1 MRSMIPAMRRLA
13 RIASVALITA
23 GVVLL
28 ADAAITL
35 VWKEPLSAIY
45 SAIEQNQAA
54 DELNSLSDEFLQD
67 PDVADLAASR
77 AITARRAERLADL
90 YEKRLE
96 EGKPF
101 GRIKIPS
108 IDADYVVVEGTEEA
122 DLERGPGHYPDT
134 ALPGQRRTVA
144 IAGHRTT
151 WGRPFHD
158 IDRLRAGDR
167 VLVETADAVHVYAVT
182 GHDVVQPDDVG
193 AIAPVPDEPGTEPD
207 QPVLTLTS
215 CHPRYSAAQR
225 YVVHAEL
232 AETLDPADLAAA
244 LAGATGG

>member
-1 MRSMIPAMRRLA
+1 MIPAMRRLA

-28 ADAAITL
+28 ADAALTL

-67 PDVADLAASR
+67 PEVADLAASR
-77 AITARRAERLADL
+77 AATARRAERLANL

-151 WGRPFHD
+151 YGAPFNQIDKIEVTVRP
-158 IDRLRAGDR
+158 A
-167 VLVETADAVHVYAVT
+167 
-182 GHDVVQPDDVG
+182 
-193 AIAPVPDEPGTEPD
+193 
-207 QPVLTLTS
+207 
-215 CHPRYSAAQR
+215 
-225 YVVHAEL
+225 
-232 AETLDPADLAAA
+232 
-244 LAGATGG
+244 

>member
-1 MRSMIPAMRRLA
+1 MIPAMRRLA

-28 ADAAITL
+28 ADAALTL

-67 PDVADLAASR
+67 PEVADLAASR
-77 AITARRAERLADL
+77 AATARRAERLANL

-108 IDADYVVVEGTEEA
+108 IDADYVVVQGTEEA

-151 WGRPFHD
+151 YGAPFNQIDKIEIGDTIVLEMPYGTFTYDVTATRIVDPDQVGIVRDIGR
-158 IDRLRAGDR
+158 DRL
-167 VLVETADAVHVYAVT
+167 V
-182 GHDVVQPDDVG
+182 
-193 AIAPVPDEPGTEPD
+193 
-207 QPVLTLTS
+207 LTS
-215 CHPRYSAAQR
+215 CHPLYSAAQR
-225 YVVHAEL
+225 YAVFADL
-232 AETLDPADLAAA
+232 KRIDLAAP
-244 LAGATGG
+244 

>member
-1 MRSMIPAMRRLA
+1 MIPAMRRLA

-54 DELNSLSDEFLQD
+54 DELDSLSDEFLQD

-77 AITARRAERLADL
+77 AATARRAERLADL

-101 GRIKIPS
+101 GRIEIPS

-151 WGRPFHD
+151 YGAPFNQIDKIEIGDTIVLEMPYGTFTYDVTATRIVDPDQVGIVRDVGH
-158 IDRLRAGDR
+158 DRL
-167 VLVETADAVHVYAVT
+167 V
-182 GHDVVQPDDVG
+182 
-193 AIAPVPDEPGTEPD
+193 
-207 QPVLTLTS
+207 LTS
-215 CHPRYSAAQR
+215 CHPLYSAAQR
-225 YVVHAEL
+225 YAVFADL
-232 AETLDPADLAAA
+232 KRIDLAAP
-244 LAGATGG
+244 

>member
-1 MRSMIPAMRRLA
+1 MIPAMRRLA

-35 VWKEPLSAIY
+35 AWKEPLSAIY
-45 SAIEQNQAA
+45 SAIEQNRAA

-67 PDVADLAASR
+67 PEVADLAASR
-77 AITARRAERLADL
+77 AATARRAERLANL

-151 WGRPFHD
+151 YGAPFNQIDKIEIGDTIVLEMPYGTFTYDVTATRIVDPDQVGIVRDIGR
-158 IDRLRAGDR
+158 DRL
-167 VLVETADAVHVYAVT
+167 V
-182 GHDVVQPDDVG
+182 
-193 AIAPVPDEPGTEPD
+193 
-207 QPVLTLTS
+207 LTS
-215 CHPRYSAAQR
+215 CHPLYSAAQR
-225 YVVHAEL
+225 YAVFADL
-232 AETLDPADLAAA
+232 KRIDLAAP
-244 LAGATGG
+244 

>member
-1 MRSMIPAMRRLA
+1 MIPAMRRLA

-28 ADAAITL
+28 ADAAMTL
-35 VWKEPLSAIY
+35 AWKEPLSAIY
-45 SAIEQNQAA
+45 SSIEQNQAA

-77 AITARRAERLADL
+77 AATARRAERLADL

-101 GRIKIPS
+101 GRIKLPS
-108 IDADYVVVEGTEEA
+108 IDADYVVVQGTEEA

-151 WGRPFHD
+151 YGAPFNQIDKIEIGDTIVLEMPYGTFTYDVTATRIVDPDQVGIVRDVGH
-158 IDRLRAGDR
+158 DRL
-167 VLVETADAVHVYAVT
+167 V
-182 GHDVVQPDDVG
+182 
-193 AIAPVPDEPGTEPD
+193 
-207 QPVLTLTS
+207 LTS
-215 CHPRYSAAQR
+215 CHPLYSAAQR
-225 YVVHAEL
+225 YAVFADL
-232 AETLDPADLAAA
+232 KRIDLAAP
-244 LAGATGG
+244 

>member
-1 MRSMIPAMRRLA
+1 MIPAMRRLA

-35 VWKEPLSAIY
+35 AWKEPLSAIY

-67 PDVADLAASR
+67 PEVADLAASR
-77 AITARRAERLADL
+77 AATARRAERLADL

-151 WGRPFHD
+151 YGAPFNQIDKIEIGDTIVLEMPYGTFTYDVTATRIVDPDQVGIVRDIGR
-158 IDRLRAGDR
+158 DRL
-167 VLVETADAVHVYAVT
+167 V
-182 GHDVVQPDDVG
+182 
-193 AIAPVPDEPGTEPD
+193 
-207 QPVLTLTS
+207 LTS
-215 CHPRYSAAQR
+215 CHPLYSAAQR
-225 YVVHAEL
+225 YAVFADL
-232 AETLDPADLAAA
+232 KRIDLAAP
-244 LAGATGG
+244 